1 MQGAGTGRRRLQSA
15 LLGSAFA
22 SGTLALPVQ
31 ALLGRADGNREYSP
45 PKRATANNVAAALI
59 TVLIATAIIVWLVW
73 RLVTVARNQVIAT
86 LDPLSTTD
94 SSSNSSSDSSSA
106 QRPKRWVN
114 VPLGGAA
121 GFVFGHFFP
130 PADLHQGDTTGRHGG
145 PVMKGWKFKISNPS
159 SPWSGLP
166 PGHEYH
172 SGDESGGG
180 RSGPVS

>member
-94 SSSNSSSDSSSA
+94 SSSNSSS
-106 QRPKRWVN
+106 
-114 VPLGGAA
+114 
-121 GFVFGHFFP
+121 
-130 PADLHQGDTTGRHGG
+130 
-145 PVMKGWKFKISNPS
+145 
-159 SPWSGLP
+159 
-166 PGHEYH
+166 E
-172 SGDESGGG
+172 
-180 RSGPVS
+180 